1 MPGHSQRGDVTH
13 VLRKRH
19 SWPSYNVP
27 YFAARP
33 FWRPS
38 SAAEDHIWRVGG
50 YEVMQEK
57 SKSDEFSFEKCPR
70 ALMFERASLPA
81 LYHLDPR
88 SYSPWKLRKGGSRLL
103 AIFPYG
109 SHQVQPC
116 PGPQRQRFD
125 CKAWMIHWRGA
136 MPAMASAHG
145 VTSTRTSMRLG
156 AQPA

>member
-1 MPGHSQRGDVTH
+1 
-13 VLRKRH
+13 
-19 SWPSYNVP
+19 
-27 YFAARP
+27 
-33 FWRPS
+33 
-38 SAAEDHIWRVGG
+38 
-50 YEVMQEK
+50 MQEK

-145 VTSTRTSMRLG
+145 ATSTRTSMRLG
-156 AQPA
+156 AQPAWEE